1 MTVRV
6 ESPSSSHPAA
16 HQGILDARG
25 SPEKREVGKDLEPFT
40 LKKEP
45 NKGCGDVSFTG
56 LCHITRS
63 LPSRVYEGHQ
73 SVSVF

>member
-56 LCHITRS
+56 LCHINTFTAITG
-63 LPSRVYEGHQ
+63 L
-73 SVSVF
+73 